1 MLGGGEAR
9 LRKSVQ
15 ACPVGSRD
23 IVGNKRTGVASIM
36 VGSHTF

>member
-1 MLGGGEAR
+1 MLGVGEAGF
-9 LRKSVQ
+9 RKFVQ

-23 IVGNKRTGVASIM
+23 IVGNKRRGVASIM